1 MNAAAV
7 NLEGRV
13 ALVTGAGNGIGREV
27 AFTLASA
34 GAAVCCVDLDRDAVE
49 AVAASI
55 RQQGG
60 RALALIADVAAE
72 GDVDRVHEDCTRA
85 LGTVQI
91 LVNNAGVQY
100 LSPVEEFPI
109 PEWDRLN
116 GILLRGPFL
125 YIRRF
130 VPGMTAQGWGRIIN
144 MTSIHAV
151 VASPFKTA
159 YVSAKHGLLGLTRTV
174 ALEVATRGITVN
186 AVSPGYTRTRL
197 TENQVDKQAEL
208 HGLSRQQVLEKV
220 MLGAVPQKEIV
231 EPEELAQAILFLCS
245 ESARHI
251 TGNNLMVDGGWTA
264 A

>member
-1 MNAAAV
+1 MNASAV
-7 NLEGRV
+7 TLGGRV

-27 AFTLASA
+27 ALALASA
-34 GAAVCCVDLDRDAVE
+34 GAAVGCVDLDRDAVE
-49 AVAASI
+49 AVADSI
-55 RQQGG
+55 RRRGG
-60 RALALIADVAAE
+60 DALALVADVAAAD
-72 GDVDRVHEDCTRA
+72 DVERVREDCLNA

-91 LVNNAGVQY
+91 LVNNAGVQH

-125 YIRRF
+125 YIRCF
-130 VPGMTAQGWGRIIN
+130 VPGMAAQGWGRIIN

-151 VASPFKTA
+151 VASPFKSA

-197 TENQVDKQAEL
+197 VENQIDKQAEL
-208 HGLSRQQVLEKV
+208 HGLSREQVLEKV
-220 MLGAVPQKEIV
+220 MLGAVPQKEMV
-231 EPEELAQAILFLCS
+231 EPQELAQAILFLCS

>member
-1 MNAAAV
+1 MNDPTV
-7 NLEGRV
+7 SLEGRV
-13 ALVTGAGNGIGREV
+13 ALVTGAGHGIGREV
-27 AFTLASA
+27 AVALASA

-49 AVAASI
+49 AVAGFI
-55 RQQGG
+55 RRQGG
-60 RALALIADVAAE
+60 RALPLIADVAAE
-72 GDVDRVHEDCTRA
+72 DDVDRVHEACSSA

-91 LVNNAGVQY
+91 LVNNAGVQF

-130 VPGMTAQGWGRIIN
+130 VPGMAAQGWGRIVN

-197 TENQVDKQAEL
+197 VENQIEKQAEL
-208 HGLSRQQVLEKV
+208 HGLSREQVLEKV
-220 MLGAVPQKEIV
+220 MFGAVPQKELV
-231 EPEELAQAILFLCS
+231 EPQELAQAILFLCS

>member
-1 MNAAAV
+1 MNDSTV
-7 NLEGRV
+7 TLEGRV

-49 AVAASI
+49 SVAASI

-60 RALALIADVAAE
+60 SALALIADVASE
-72 GDVDRVHEDCTRA
+72 DDVDRVHEDCRRA
-85 LGTVQI
+85 LGTVQV

-130 VPGMTAQGWGRIIN
+130 VPGMAAQGWGRIIN
-144 MTSIHAV
+144 LTSIHAV
-151 VASPFKTA
+151 VASPYKTA

-197 TENQVDKQAEL
+197 VENQIERQAEL

>member
-1 MNAAAV
+1 MDASAV
-7 NLEGRV
+7 TLERRV
-13 ALVTGAGNGIGREV
+13 ALVTGAGNGIGQEV
-27 AFTLASA
+27 AVALASA

-49 AVAASI
+49 AVANSI
-55 RQQGG
+55 RQRGG
-60 RALALIADVAAE
+60 NALALVADVAAAD
-72 GDVDRVHEDCTRA
+72 DVERVHEDCTSA

-91 LVNNAGVQY
+91 LVNNAGVQH
-100 LSPVEEFPI
+100 LSPVEDFPI

-130 VPGMTAQGWGRIIN
+130 VPGMAAQGWGRIIN

-151 VASPFKTA
+151 VASPFKSA

-197 TENQVDKQAEL
+197 VENQIEKQAEL
-208 HGLSRQQVLEKV
+208 HGLSREQVLERV

-231 EPEELAQAILFLCS
+231 EPQELAQAILFLCT

>member
-1 MNAAAV
+1 
-7 NLEGRV
+7 
-13 ALVTGAGNGIGREV
+13 
-27 AFTLASA
+27 
-34 GAAVCCVDLDRDAVE
+34 
-49 AVAASI
+49 
-55 RQQGG
+55 
-60 RALALIADVAAE
+60 
-72 GDVDRVHEDCTRA
+72 
-85 LGTVQI
+85 
-91 LVNNAGVQY
+91 
-100 LSPVEEFPI
+100 
-109 PEWDRLN
+109 
-116 GILLRGPFL
+116 
-125 YIRRF
+125 
-130 VPGMTAQGWGRIIN
+130 

-197 TENQVDKQAEL
+197 VENQIERQAEL